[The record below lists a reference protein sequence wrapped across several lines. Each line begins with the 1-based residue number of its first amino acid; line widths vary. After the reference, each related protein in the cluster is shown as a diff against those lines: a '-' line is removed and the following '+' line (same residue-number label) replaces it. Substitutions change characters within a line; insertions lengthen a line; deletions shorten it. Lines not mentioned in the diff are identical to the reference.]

1 MESNS
6 DSPLLETLVESLQPS
21 NSDLAI
27 LSTCNFL
34 QTVVVFDFPGTSDCL
49 KIVKCFLKFNYYVFD
64 FPAETFLYHRQ
75 LFIVRKL
82 SMDTNLL
89 ILYILM

>member
-21 NSDLAI
+21 NSDSAI

-34 QTVVVFDFPGTSDCL
+34 QTVVVFDFPGND
-49 KIVKCFLKFNYYVFD
+49 
-64 FPAETFLYHRQ
+64 R
-75 LFIVRKL
+75 LFK
-82 SMDTNLL
+82 NC
-89 ILYILM
+89 

>member
-6 DSPLLETLVESLQPS
+6 DFPLLETLVESLQPS

-49 KIVKCFLKFNYYVFD
+49 KIVKYFLKFNYYVFD